1 MNKKE
6 NKPVSY
12 RLPDKIKTLINIL
25 SQKLLVSK
33 TAIITLAIL
42 HFAEKENVEIEDK

>member
-1 MNKKE
+1 MNE

-12 RLPDKIKTLINIL
+12 RLPSKIKTLITIL

-33 TAIITLAIL
+33 TAIITLAVL
-42 HFAEKENVEIEDK
+42 HFAKKENVDIEDD